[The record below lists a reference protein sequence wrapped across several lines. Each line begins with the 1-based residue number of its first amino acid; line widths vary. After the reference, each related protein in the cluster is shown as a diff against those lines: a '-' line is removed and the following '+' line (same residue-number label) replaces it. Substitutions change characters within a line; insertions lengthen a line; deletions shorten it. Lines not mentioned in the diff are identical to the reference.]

1 MSCARPARLHGH
13 ATLKGKPPA
22 AAHGLDIDEHGI
34 GRVTEPRM
42 YQLIRQP
49 GPVTVRVFDIDFIGP
64 GVEAF
69 DFTFG

>member
-1 MSCARPARLHGH
+1 
-13 ATLKGKPPA
+13 
-22 AAHGLDIDEHGI
+22 
-34 GRVTEPRM
+34 M

-49 GPVTVRVFDIDFIGP
+49 GPIINRQFTIEFLDP